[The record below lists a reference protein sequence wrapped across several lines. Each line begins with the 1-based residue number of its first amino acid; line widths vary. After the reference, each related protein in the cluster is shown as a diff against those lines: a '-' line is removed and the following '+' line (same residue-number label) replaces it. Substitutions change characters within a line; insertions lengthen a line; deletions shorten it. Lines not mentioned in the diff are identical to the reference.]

1 MAWTTARR
9 MSEKTEHRTIE
20 LGVATEPVKGLTD
33 ARHPCYDTGRTLGPS
48 RMQDREALERRLETL
63 RSEHRDLDDVIER
76 ISGGNA
82 FDQLQIKRLKKRKL
96 MLKDE
101 IARIE
106 SKLVPDI
113 IA

>member
-1 MAWTTARR
+1 M
-9 MSEKTEHRTIE
+9 E
-20 LGVATEPVKGLTD
+20 
-33 ARHPCYDTGRTLGPS
+33 
-48 RMQDREALERRLETL
+48 DREALKRRLETL
-63 RSEHRDLDDVIER
+63 RSEHRDLDDVIQR

-96 MLKDE
+96 MLKDQ